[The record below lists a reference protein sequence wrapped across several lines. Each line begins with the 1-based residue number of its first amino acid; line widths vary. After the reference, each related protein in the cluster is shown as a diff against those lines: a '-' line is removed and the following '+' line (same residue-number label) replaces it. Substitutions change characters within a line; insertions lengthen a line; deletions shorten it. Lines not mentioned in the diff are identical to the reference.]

1 MLPVGKKK
9 QKKNLIEF
17 LESLGNTS
25 VYYPVKQTRPN
36 GAKLRQRHI
45 ILHTQSPSSWANL
58 CSLWSGFMGERSRK
72 AQRAQRGPS

>member
-1 MLPVGKKK
+1 MPEGWRLSLTTGSKIKGKVGRR
-9 QKKNLIEF
+9 QKKNKQLIES

-45 ILHTQSPSSWANL
+45 ILHTQSPSS
-58 CSLWSGFMGERSRK
+58 
-72 AQRAQRGPS
+72 